1 MPLNWKQTVSELLES
16 EPLRAAHALLMTLV
30 AIAWMLASVP
40 TASAA
45 DVHAVRLWRAPDH
58 TRVVLD
64 LSDAASSALCHSIT
78 LSDSWSICHRAG

>member
-1 MPLNWKQTVSELLES
+1 MPLNLKQIVSEMPES
-16 EPLRAAHALLMTLV
+16 EPLSAAYASIMTLV
-30 AIAWMLASVP
+30 VIAWMMVSLS